1 MALDRRKRS
10 VYNIVSSF
18 IGQIIS
24 ICLGLVIPRLFLLS
38 FGSEVNGLLTSCNQ
52 IYTYL
57 ALMEAGVGTA
67 TLQAL
72 YKPVAQQDKNSISGI
87 LSATNSFY
95 KKTGRMYLIGVL
107 LLSFLYPLFVPNNIG
122 YITIVLVFL
131 LNGIPGVVNFY
142 FQGKFTILLQAE
154 GKQYI
159 LTNLTTIITI
169 CVNIAKII
177 LMSMGFNIVVLQVS
191 YMLFN
196 LLKMIFIVVYIKR
209 KYKWL
214 DLSVD
219 PDFDAI
225 SQKNSVLVQQICDL
239 VFRNTDVLILTIFC
253 DLKVVSIYSIYTMFF
268 SIIST
273 LLDNFTQ
280 GFSFALGQ
288 IFNINRER
296 YIELRDIYETY
307 RMTVVFALYSIAD
320 TFILPFMK
328 LYTEGVNDI
337 NYIDF
342 WLPEL
347 FIATYLLSCGRA
359 NCAADIN
366 YAQHFKKTQWRSVL
380 EAIINLVVSVVCVS
394 IWGIY
399 GVLFG
404 TIAALLYRTNDM
416 IIYANV
422 KILKRTPWRTY
433 KRWIINFI
441 LYVGIK
447 IILSNIPLVFDNYL
461 SIIGVAAIVG
471 VIILV
476 IFFAINSIFDWKS
489 FRGAIEYIKNSR
501 IS

>member
-253 DLKVVSIYSIYTMFF
+253 DLKVVSIF
-268 SIIST
+268 
-273 LLDNFTQ
+273 L
-280 GFSFALGQ
+280 
-288 IFNINRER
+288 
-296 YIELRDIYETY
+296 
-307 RMTVVFALYSIAD
+307 
-320 TFILPFMK
+320 
-328 LYTEGVNDI
+328 
-337 NYIDF
+337 
-342 WLPEL
+342 
-347 FIATYLLSCGRA
+347 
-359 NCAADIN
+359 
-366 YAQHFKKTQWRSVL
+366 
-380 EAIINLVVSVVCVS
+380 
-394 IWGIY
+394 
-399 GVLFG
+399 
-404 TIAALLYRTNDM
+404 
-416 IIYANV
+416 
-422 KILKRTPWRTY
+422 
-433 KRWIINFI
+433 
-441 LYVGIK
+441 
-447 IILSNIPLVFDNYL
+447 
-461 SIIGVAAIVG
+461 
-471 VIILV
+471 
-476 IFFAINSIFDWKS
+476 
-489 FRGAIEYIKNSR
+489 
-501 IS
+501 